1 MLARVAAVAAI
12 SLVPTAVAVAPA
24 QAAGSCSIS
33 VPSKVSVYSHY
44 REITA
49 KYSAGCRTY
58 GEWGW
63 WSVVHPTQGPIQ
75 TFTYEDGISSES
87 VDWYDFL
94 PTGTYKVRPEGAF
107 DHDYDNLPQNS
118 TTMTIKLASRT
129 SASSTRSG
137 RYVTVK
143 GTAKRYSPGAGGYRP
158 WSGAKASLQMKSCS
172 SCSWKYVKSGTTN
185 GSGVVAMKAYAST
198 SRYWRVVTSDTS
210 STWGRASSY
219 TKR

>member
-33 VPSKVSVYSHY
+33 VPSKVSIYSPY

-49 KYSAGCRTY
+49 KFSAGCVRY
-58 GEWGW
+58 AESAW
-63 WSVVHPTQGPIQ
+63 WSIVHPTQGHSGS
-75 TFTYEDGISSES
+75 FYYDGTSSS
-87 VDWYDFL
+87 DSYDWYDWEGM
-94 PTGTYKVRPEGAF
+94 GTFKVRPEFAY
-107 DHDYDNLPQNS
+107 DHDYDELAQNS
-118 TTMTIKLASRT
+118 TTMTVKLGSRT

-137 RYVTVK
+137 KYVTVK
-143 GTAKRYSPGAGGYRP
+143 GTAKRYSPGAGGYRS

-185 GSGVVAMKAYAST
+185 GSGVVTMKSYAST

>member
-24 QAAGSCSIS
+24 QAYGSCSIS
-33 VPSKVSVYSHY
+33 VPSKVSIYSPY

-49 KYSAGCRTY
+49 KFSAGCYRY
-58 GEWGW
+58 AESAW
-63 WSVVHPTQGPIQ
+63 WDVVHPSQGYAGA
-75 TFTYEDGISSES
+75 FHFDGSSTDTI
-87 VDWYDFL
+87 DWYDWDSL
-94 PTGTYKVRPEGAF
+94 GTYKVRGDFAYGPGSSDVA
-107 DHDYDNLPQNS
+107 QNS
-118 TTMTIKLASRT
+118 TTMTVKLGSRT
-129 SASSTRSG
+129 TASSTRSG
-137 RYVTVK
+137 RYVTGK
-143 GTAKRYSPGAGGYRP
+143 GTARRYSPAAGGYRP

-185 GSGVVAMKAYAST
+185 GSGVVTMKAYAST

>member
-24 QAAGSCSIS
+24 QAYGSCSIS
-33 VPSKVSVYSHY
+33 VPSKVSIYSPY

-49 KYSAGCRTY
+49 KFSAGCVRY
-58 GEWGW
+58 AQDAW
-63 WSVVHPTQGPIQ
+63 WDIVHPTQGYSGG
-75 TFTYEDGISSES
+75 FNYDGTHSTDTI
-87 VDWYDFL
+87 DWYDFKG
-94 PTGTYKVRPEGAF
+94 TGTFKIRPEGAY
-107 DHDYDNLPQNS
+107 DDDYDDLPQNS
-118 TTMTIKLASRT
+118 TTMTVKLGSRT
-129 SASSTRSG
+129 TASSTRSG

-143 GTAKRYSPGAGGYRP
+143 GMAKRYSPAAGGYRP

-185 GSGVVAMKAYAST
+185 GSGVVTMKAYAST
-198 SRYWRVVTSDTS
+198 SRHWRVVTSDTS